1 MKSFIL
7 LFAVSSLPNYGA
19 VGTFALRDQ
28 SGKPFTEKNME
39 GKAWVIDFI
48 FTRCGGPCPILT
60 RRMKEIQDGL
70 PAGAGLLSITVDPD
84 HDTPEVLSEYAARF
98 GADPDHWSFLTGKKE
113 DVYRLIQN
121 QLLNT
126 AAKNPDA
133 ASVGESFIHSQRF
146 VLVGPGGNIRGF
158 YDGDDASTP
167 RHIMRDLRTLQ
178 SSDDSVP
185 RVNALLNMT
194 SAFFLLSGYFFIRL
208 KRVAAHKVSM
218 GLAFLASSVF
228 LVNYIRYHLT
238 AGSVPFAGEGAL
250 RTLYFAILISHSILA
265 VAVVPLALTT
275 LYRALKGDFEAH
287 KKIARWTFPIWL
299 YVSVTGVVV
308 YYMLY
313 A

>member
-1 MKSFIL
+1 
-7 LFAVSSLPNYGA
+7 
-19 VGTFALRDQ
+19 
-28 SGKPFTEKNME
+28 
-39 GKAWVIDFI
+39 
-48 FTRCGGPCPILT
+48 
-60 RRMKEIQDGL
+60 
-70 PAGAGLLSITVDPD
+70 
-84 HDTPEVLSEYAARF
+84 
-98 GADPDHWSFLTGKKE
+98 
-113 DVYRLIQN
+113 
-121 QLLNT
+121 
-126 AAKNPDA
+126 
-133 ASVGESFIHSQRF
+133 
-146 VLVGPGGNIRGF
+146 
-158 YDGDDASTP
+158 
-167 RHIMRDLRTLQ
+167 MRDLRTLQ